1 MKLNLSVSQFV
12 VLGLALVGTLL
23 NTGCVVGRRT
33 VALPIPSLSGSVPDK
48 GEVGIGSVV
57 DNRHFENKPVSP
69 STPSID
75 GDVNTLTPDQK
86 STFIG
91 RQRNGYGHAMGDIAL
106 PANDSVTLRARLLF
120 EEGLKRRGYKVAK
133 ADGAANLIDVSV
145 DEFWAWFTPGF
156 ATISFEARIR
166 CSVTVKRG
174 DKVTKSVV
182 EGYGKNTGQI
192 ASDENWQLAYSRA
205 FAEFMV
211 RLDRELG
218 NAGF

>member
-1 MKLNLSVSQFV
+1 
-12 VLGLALVGTLL
+12 
-23 NTGCVVGRRT
+23 
-33 VALPIPSLSGSVPDK
+33 
-48 GEVGIGSVV
+48 
-57 DNRHFENKPVSP
+57 
-69 STPSID
+69 
-75 GDVNTLTPDQK
+75 
-86 STFIG
+86 
-91 RQRNGYGHAMGDIAL
+91 MGDIAL